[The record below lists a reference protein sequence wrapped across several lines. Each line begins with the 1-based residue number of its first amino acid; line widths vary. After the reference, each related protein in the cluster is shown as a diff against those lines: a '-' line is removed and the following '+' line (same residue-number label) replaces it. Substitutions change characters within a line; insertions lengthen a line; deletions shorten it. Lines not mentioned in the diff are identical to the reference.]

1 MLKTGIPVG
10 GVPSQL
16 PTMRCFH
23 LLVDDFVANWP
34 FLDQRARIA
43 RMFNHQ
49 RMRDASFAPKDKR
62 NPTPVETQVMDMITA
77 FGQLQ
82 GDRHRADYDTGWK
95 LVGTDVANA
104 ITLAET
110 TFSKWHAVRGDDL
123 AREHLLS
130 MFGAKR

>member
-1 MLKTGIPVG
+1 
-10 GVPSQL
+10 
-16 PTMRCFH
+16 
-23 LLVDDFVANWP
+23 
-34 FLDQRARIA
+34 
-43 RMFNHQ
+43 
-49 RMRDASFAPKDKR
+49 
-62 NPTPVETQVMDMITA
+62 MITA

-110 TFSKWHAVRGDDL
+110 TFSKWHAVRGEDL